1 VKTVRAAFILVM
13 VFVVGG
19 MQSAS
24 ADGWAAE
31 AAKAS
36 SAQKTGAQTK
46 LEAGNQLFLKQQY
59 KEALDAYEAA
69 IKSWDHPAIRFN
81 IVRCLIQLDR
91 PVEATDNLALALK
104 YGAEPLEEAVYNEAL
119 NYQKLLAKQIGNLE
133 VTCSQQGA
141 KVTLDGQPL
150 MDCPGSQKRR
160 VAPGAHGVVATKEG
174 FLTKEMRVSVVGG
187 TDEKVDIKLVPLD
200 KAAKV
205 VHKWP
210 TWIPWVVFGGGLTL
224 ATFGALIQFEASSKM
239 NDYDQGVGSLC
250 MVTGCNPSMPKN
262 QAEQD
267 LVALKSSAENY
278 NKVGVT
284 VISVGVAG
292 AVAGGIMLFMNR
304 GKTVYEEPMKPG
316 APQVGVVPMRDGGG
330 LMTVSGRF

>member
-1 VKTVRAAFILVM
+1 MRAALILAM

-19 MQSAS
+19 MQPAF

-31 AAKAS
+31 AAKTSPEKKAE
-36 SAQKTGAQTK
+36 AQTK

-59 KEALDAYEAA
+59 KEALEQYEAA

-81 IVRCLIQLDR
+81 IVRCMIQLDR
-91 PVEATDNLALALK
+91 PVEATDNLALAIK
-104 YGAEPLEEAVYNEAL
+104 FGPEPLEEAVYNEAV

-133 VTCSQQGA
+133 VSCSQQGA

-160 VAPGAHGVVATKEG
+160 VAPGSHGVVATKDG
-174 FLTKEMRVSVVGG
+174 FLTKEMRVVVVGG
-187 TDEKVDIKLVPLD
+187 SDEKVDVKLVPLD

-205 VHKWP
+205 VHHWP
-210 TWIPWVVFGGGLTL
+210 TWIPWVVFGGGVTL
-224 ATFGALIQFEASSKM
+224 ATFGALIQFDASGKM

-250 MVTGCNPSMPKN
+250 MVTGCNLSMPKN

-267 LVALKSSAENY
+267 LVDLKSSAETY

-284 VISVGVAG
+284 VITVGIAG
-292 AVAGGIMLFMNR
+292 AVAGGVMLFMNR

-316 APQVGVVPMRDGGG
+316 EPMVGVVPTRDGGG
-330 LMTVSGRF
+330 LMTLSGRF